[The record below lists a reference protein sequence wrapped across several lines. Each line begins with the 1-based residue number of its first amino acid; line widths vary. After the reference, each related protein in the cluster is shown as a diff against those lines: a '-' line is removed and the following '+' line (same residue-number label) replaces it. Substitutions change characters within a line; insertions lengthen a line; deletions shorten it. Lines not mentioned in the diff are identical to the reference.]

1 MTNTYLPYYKF
12 FKDPLLIKAELIY
25 ALQESRDRCLH
36 HSTKFL
42 SELMI
47 TLKSI
52 PPYFEFENENNEF
65 IRFEL
70 EPAFTNLEDYLVYFK
85 ARAYFDLEDYPSCAH
100 IAKHTNNSKSMFLHY
115 MARYLSMHNEC
126 IYERTNLFD
135 SFKPVNMRAY
145 MELLD
150 ELLILNVYRSE
161 DDSDEESEEESQSQE
176 TSDID
181 TVNQKHSVQQ
191 LEDDSTPKGRRC
203 SRRPRSLR
211 IEKASS
217 NTLGKKNKITKRNI
231 ITKKVKVTT
240 LAAQSENNM
249 SAGDYKE
256 ARIKREDPY
265 LLWLT
270 AVMLKRIDRSDEAID
285 LLVRS
290 LQIQPCFWGAWIELA
305 TLVKDLHMLDAL
317 NLRLN
322 ESKENHWM
330 HLLFIAHMYVD
341 FQITDRAVNIY
352 NDILKLGHTVFQDWT
367 YIQAQFAIAHHNKRE
382 IAHAIVSF
390 KTVMEMDPFRIDNL
404 DLLSN
409 LMYVCTSTDELVVL
423 SKYVASIDR
432 YRQETLCVLG
442 NMYSLKCDHAKSV
455 LYFKKAVRINPFNVT
470 AWTLLGHEYIEM
482 KNSYAAIISYRQ
494 ALKINIRDYRAWY
507 GLGQIYELVKLPN
520 YALFYFTHAR
530 DLRPRDYRMLVSLGE
545 MFERADRIFESMA
558 CLYKSLF
565 YDTDGTILLKLA
577 KFYDKYGDTG
587 NELAREHFNMMN
599 KRALKTGIKNR
610 TTIELNLIL
619 SKIYLYLG
627 HHYMDLH
634 CCDRAIS
641 FAEKC
646 RDLWKDTETNNC
658 QSSILNKV
666 LEHVDALLAE
676 IEIRAGSDCSLAST
690 SNTLKARRFL
700 FGL

>member
-1 MTNTYLPYYKF
+1 MANIYLPYLKF
-12 FKDPLLIKAELIY
+12 FKDPFLIKAELIY

-36 HSTKFL
+36 QSTKFL
-42 SELMI
+42 SELMM
-47 TLKSI
+47 TLKNI
-52 PPYFEFENENNEF
+52 PPYFEFENENDEF

-85 ARAYFDLEDYPSCAH
+85 ARAYYDLEDYPSCAH
-100 IAKHTNNSKSMFLHY
+100 IAKYTNNSKSMFLHY

-135 SFKPVNMRAY
+135 SFKPINMRAY

-150 ELLILNVYRSE
+150 ELLILNVYGSE
-161 DDSDEESEEESQSQE
+161 DDSDEESEDEPQLQE
-176 TSDID
+176 ASDLD
-181 TVNQKHSVQQ
+181 TVNRKHSIQ
-191 LEDDSTPKGRRC
+191 EDDSTPKGRRC

-211 IEKASS
+211 IEKATTT
-217 NTLGKKNKITKRNI
+217 TLGKKNKITKRNN
-231 ITKKVKVTT
+231 TAKKVKVTA

-249 SAGDYKE
+249 SSGDHKE

-270 AVMLKRIDRSDEAID
+270 AVMLKRIDRCDEAVDI
-285 LLVRS
+285 LVRAI
-290 LQIQPCFWGAWIELA
+290 QIQPCYWGAWIELS

-322 ESKENHWM
+322 ESKEHHWM

-341 FQITDRAVNIY
+341 FQITDRALNIY
-352 NDILKLGHTVFQDWT
+352 NDIWKLGHSVFQDWP
-367 YIQAQFAIAHHNKRE
+367 YMQAQLAIAHHNKRE
-382 IAHAIVSF
+382 IATAIVSF

-409 LMYVCTSTDELVVL
+409 LMYVCTSPDELVVL

-545 MFERADRIFESMA
+545 MFDRADRIFESMA
-558 CLYKSLF
+558 CFYKALF
-565 YDTDGTILLKLA
+565 YDTDGTIMLKLA
-577 KFYDKYGDTG
+577 KFYDKYGDCS
-587 NELAREHFNMMN
+587 NELTRENFNMMN
-599 KRALKTGIKNR
+599 RRALKIGIRNR

-627 HHYMDLH
+627 HYYMDLH
-634 CCDRAIS
+634 YYDRAIS
-641 FAEKC
+641 LAGKC
-646 RDLWKDTETNNC
+646 RDLWKETETNAC
-658 QSSILNKV
+658 QSLGV
-666 LEHVDALLAE
+666 TEHVTALLAE
-676 IEIRAGSDCSLAST
+676 IEARAGSDSSLAST
-690 SNTLKARRFL
+690 PGAIKARRFL
-700 FGL
+700 FAL

>member
-1 MTNTYLPYYKF
+1 MANIYLPYLKF
-12 FKDPLLIKAELIY
+12 FKDPFLIKAELIY

-36 HSTKFL
+36 QSTKFL
-42 SELMI
+42 SELMM
-47 TLKSI
+47 TLKNV
-52 PPYFEFENENNEF
+52 PPYFEFENENDEF

-85 ARAYFDLEDYPSCAH
+85 ARAYYDLEDYPSCAH

-135 SFKPVNMRAY
+135 SFKPINMRAY

-150 ELLILNVYRSE
+150 ELLILNVYGSE
-161 DDSDEESEEESQSQE
+161 DDSDEESEDEPQLQE
-176 TSDID
+176 ASDLD
-181 TVNQKHSVQQ
+181 TVNRKHSIQ
-191 LEDDSTPKGRRC
+191 EDDSTPKGRRC

-211 IEKASS
+211 IEKATTT
-217 NTLGKKNKITKRNI
+217 TLGKKNKITKRNN
-231 ITKKVKVTT
+231 TAKKVKVTA

-249 SAGDYKE
+249 SSGDHKE

-270 AVMLKRIDRSDEAID
+270 AVMLKRIDRCDEAVDI
-285 LLVRS
+285 LVRAI
-290 LQIQPCFWGAWIELA
+290 QIQPCYWGAWIELS

-322 ESKENHWM
+322 ESKEHHWM

-341 FQITDRAVNIY
+341 FQITDRALNIY
-352 NDILKLGHTVFQDWT
+352 NDIWKLGHSVFQDWP
-367 YIQAQFAIAHHNKRE
+367 YMQAQLAIAHHNKRE
-382 IAHAIVSF
+382 IATAIVSF

-409 LMYVCTSTDELVVL
+409 LMYVCTSPDELVVL

-432 YRQETLCVLG
+432 YRQETLCILG

-545 MFERADRIFESMA
+545 MFDRADRIFESMA
-558 CLYKSLF
+558 CFYKALF
-565 YDTDGTILLKLA
+565 YDTDGTIMLKLS
-577 KFYDKYGDTG
+577 KFYDKYGDCS
-587 NELAREHFNMMN
+587 NELTRENFNMMN
-599 KRALKTGIKNR
+599 RRALKIGIRNR

-627 HHYMDLH
+627 HYYMDLH
-634 CCDRAIS
+634 YYDRAIS
-641 FAEKC
+641 LAGKC
-646 RDLWKDTETNNC
+646 RDLWKETETNAC
-658 QSSILNKV
+658 QSLGV
-666 LEHVDALLAE
+666 TEHVTALLAE
-676 IEIRAGSDCSLAST
+676 IEARAGSDSSLAST
-690 SNTLKARRFL
+690 PGAIKARRFL
-700 FGL
+700 FAL

>member
-1 MTNTYLPYYKF
+1 MANIYLPYLKF

-36 HSTKFL
+36 QSTKFL
-42 SELMI
+42 SELMM
-47 TLKSI
+47 TLKNI

-85 ARAYFDLEDYPSCAH
+85 ARAYYDLEDYPSCAH

-135 SFKPVNMRAY
+135 SFKPINMRAY

-150 ELLILNVYRSE
+150 ELLILNVYGSE
-161 DDSDEESEEESQSQE
+161 DDSDEESEDEPQQE
-176 TSDID
+176 ASDLD
-181 TVNQKHSVQQ
+181 VVNRKHSIQ
-191 LEDDSTPKGRRC
+191 EDDSTPKGRRC

-211 IEKASS
+211 IEKATTT
-217 NTLGKKNKITKRNI
+217 TLGKKNKITKRNN
-231 ITKKVKVTT
+231 TAKKVKVTA
-240 LAAQSENNM
+240 LATQSENNM
-249 SAGDYKE
+249 SSGDHKE
-256 ARIKREDPY
+256 TRIKREDPY

-270 AVMLKRIDRSDEAID
+270 AVMLKRIDRCDEAVDI
-285 LLVRS
+285 LVRAI
-290 LQIQPCFWGAWIELA
+290 QIQPCYWGAWIELS

-322 ESKENHWM
+322 ESKEHHWM
-330 HLLFIAHMYVD
+330 HLLFIAHMYID
-341 FQITDRAVNIY
+341 FQITDRALNIY
-352 NDILKLGHTVFQDWT
+352 NDIWKLGHTVFQDWP
-367 YIQAQFAIAHHNKRE
+367 YMQAQLAIAHHNKRE
-382 IAHAIVSF
+382 IATAIVSF

-409 LMYVCTSTDELVVL
+409 LMYVCTSPDELVVL

-558 CLYKSLF
+558 CFYKALF
-565 YDTDGTILLKLA
+565 YDTDGTIMLKLA
-577 KFYDKYGDTG
+577 KFYDKYGDCS
-587 NELAREHFNMMN
+587 NELTREHFNMMN
-599 KRALKTGIKNR
+599 RRALKIGIRNR

-627 HHYMDLH
+627 HYYMDLH
-634 CCDRAIS
+634 YYDRAIS
-641 FAEKC
+641 LAGKC
-646 RDLWKDTETNNC
+646 RDLWKEPETIAC
-658 QSSILNKV
+658 QSLGV
-666 LEHVDALLAE
+666 TEHVTALLAE
-676 IEIRAGSDCSLAST
+676 IEARAGSDSSLAPTPSAI
-690 SNTLKARRFL
+690 KARRFL
-700 FGL
+700 FAL

>member
-1 MTNTYLPYYKF
+1 MANIYLPYLKF

-36 HSTKFL
+36 QSTKFL
-42 SELMI
+42 SELMM
-47 TLKSI
+47 TLKNI

-85 ARAYFDLEDYPSCAH
+85 ARAYYDLEDYPSCAH
-100 IAKHTNNSKSMFLHY
+100 IAKYTNNSKSMFLHY

-135 SFKPVNMRAY
+135 SFKPINMRAY

-150 ELLILNVYRSE
+150 ELLILNVYGSE
-161 DDSDEESEEESQSQE
+161 DDSDEESEDEPQLQE
-176 TSDID
+176 ASDLN
-181 TVNQKHSVQQ
+181 TVNRKHSIQEV
-191 LEDDSTPKGRRC
+191 DSTPKGRRC

-211 IEKASS
+211 IEKATTT
-217 NTLGKKNKITKRNI
+217 TLGKKTKMTKRNN
-231 ITKKVKVTT
+231 TAKKVKVTA
-240 LAAQSENNM
+240 LAAQSENSM
-249 SAGDYKE
+249 SSGDHKDV
-256 ARIKREDPY
+256 RIKREDPY

-270 AVMLKRIDRSDEAID
+270 AVMLKRIDRCDEAVDI
-285 LLVRS
+285 LVRAI
-290 LQIQPCFWGAWIELA
+290 QIQPCYWGAWIELS

-317 NLRLN
+317 NVRLN
-322 ESKENHWM
+322 ESKEHHWM

-341 FQITDRAVNIY
+341 FQITDRALNIY
-352 NDILKLGHTVFQDWT
+352 NDIWKMGHTVFQDWP
-367 YIQAQFAIAHHNKRE
+367 YMQAQLAIAHHNKRE
-382 IAHAIVSF
+382 IATAIVSF

-409 LMYVCTSTDELVVL
+409 LMYVCTSPDELVVL

-530 DLRPRDYRMLVSLGE
+530 DLRPRDYRMLVSLGD
-545 MFERADRIFESMA
+545 MFDRADRIFESMA
-558 CLYKSLF
+558 CFYKALF
-565 YDTDGTILLKLA
+565 YDTDGTIMLKLA
-577 KFYDKYGDTG
+577 KFYDKYGDCS
-587 NELAREHFNMMN
+587 NELTREHFNMMN
-599 KRALKTGIKNR
+599 RRALKIGIRNR

-627 HHYMDLH
+627 HYYMDLH
-634 CCDRAIS
+634 YYDRAIS
-641 FAEKC
+641 LAGKC
-646 RDLWKDTETNNC
+646 RDLWKETETNAC
-658 QSSILNKV
+658 QSLGV
-666 LEHVDALLAE
+666 TEHVTALLAE
-676 IEIRAGSDCSLAST
+676 IEARAGSDSSLAST
-690 SNTLKARRFL
+690 PGAIKARRFL
-700 FGL
+700 FAL